1 MNKTFDFL
9 LSGINSLV
17 KLGKGGNSLKS
28 EKDSHIEFLSS
39 ALELLPVRT
48 KNPVDSKDSV
58 NLEFLRE
65 NVLLNFGLPVQNLS
79 ELSSIP
85 SLERRDKQI
94 RYVEDIEAF
103 YQFDGQSIAI
113 APNPDIPDLV
123 ILPDG
128 IDPSFPG
135 RWIKTKARIQFHS
148 ELIGNDLGDDHPQYQ
163 LRTEKDQPTGYV
175 GKDSFGNINSNT
187 DELAEGTT
195 NLYYTDSRART
206 ASVEDAINSGEIEK
220 APSQDAVFQ
229 ALSEKEDSIANS
241 DVNKFFNGLKEFAL
255 ITIADIVDLAS
266 ELTNILTELDN
277 INTSVTDLDDNKEDN
292 LPSGNVGEYLHS
304 DKTFKK
310 IDYSEIDNLPTIPL
324 PISNTDELPEGTSNL
339 YFTGERARSE
349 SVENTI
355 NELEEAKAP
364 SQRAVSLAL
373 SGKEDEILPSDV
385 DKFLNGLKEFVS
397 ITIGNVVGLAEEI
410 SDIYDSINSLSIS
423 LGNLIS
429 VPSQTSANEFL
440 NGLNQFAEILISNVQ
455 GLDSALDNISLAI
468 ADKENNLPSGSAGQY
483 LHSDKTFKQIN
494 YSEIGGTPP
503 GGNTPTTIT
512 NINSTILPG
521 YYSVTLSSMSPG
533 RPIFFLPP
541 SLGNIECILVVTKGV
556 GDSIIQHIFP
566 VKGDSLLTRDK
577 VFMRKYLFDIG
588 SGEYVWFD
596 WVEILNLIPS
606 LQFEIKSQ
614 ARINVDSVPSIP
626 SGNATLNC
634 SEFSYYAKAGGNA
647 TITLS
652 NMSILQTVVLEVAS
666 IGSAYS
672 LTFSASVP
680 ITWDNQTQPNPTT
693 TASRFD
699 IYTFIH
705 FGTRIHCVVAL
716 NQG

>member
-48 KNPVDSKDSV
+48 KNPVDPKDSV

-187 DELAEGTT
+187 DELA
-195 NLYYTDSRART
+195 
-206 ASVEDAINSGEIEK
+206 
-220 APSQDAVFQ
+220 
-229 ALSEKEDSIANS
+229 
-241 DVNKFFNGLKEFAL
+241 
-255 ITIADIVDLAS
+255 
-266 ELTNILTELDN
+266 
-277 INTSVTDLDDNKEDN
+277 
-292 LPSGNVGEYLHS
+292 
-304 DKTFKK
+304 
-310 IDYSEIDNLPTIPL
+310 
-324 PISNTDELPEGTSNL
+324 EGTSNL

-494 YSEIGGTPP
+494 YSDIGGTPP
-503 GGNTPTTIT
+503 GGSSPTIIT
-512 NINSTILPG
+512 NLDTTLTPGFYTIILP
-521 YYSVTLSSMSPG
+521 PG
-533 RPIFFLPP
+533 SIFFAA
-541 SLGNIECILVVTKGV
+541 SVSSIECIVEVVKGV
-556 GDSIIQHIFP
+556 NAQLVQYLYVAQANASITY
-566 VKGDSLLTRDK
+566 DR
-577 VFMRKYLFDIG
+577 VFMRKYIG
-588 SGEYVWFD
+588 AVWLP
-596 WVEILNLIPS
+596 WQEILSTSSGSQLQVNAQARLNAPVGNIPS
-606 LQFEIKSQ
+606 FG
-614 ARINVDSVPSIP
+614 AGNV
-626 SGNATLNC
+626 TLNC
-634 SEFSYYAKAGGNA
+634 LQYSYAKKTGGA
-647 TITLS
+647 STITLS
-652 NMSILQTVVLEVAS
+652 NMGILQTFVLEVAS
-666 IGSAYS
+666 TGSAYA
-672 LTFSASVP
+672 LTFASSPVLP
-680 ITWDNQTQPNPTT
+680 FRWENQTQPTPTT
-693 TASRFD
+693 TAGRFD
-699 IYTFIH
+699 IYTFLN
-705 FGTRIHCVVAL
+705 FENRIQVLVAL

>member
-103 YQFDGQSIAI
+103 YQFDRQSIAI

-187 DELAEGTT
+187 DEL
-195 NLYYTDSRART
+195 
-206 ASVEDAINSGEIEK
+206 
-220 APSQDAVFQ
+220 
-229 ALSEKEDSIANS
+229 
-241 DVNKFFNGLKEFAL
+241 
-255 ITIADIVDLAS
+255 
-266 ELTNILTELDN
+266 
-277 INTSVTDLDDNKEDN
+277 
-292 LPSGNVGEYLHS
+292 
-304 DKTFKK
+304 
-310 IDYSEIDNLPTIPL
+310 
-324 PISNTDELPEGTSNL
+324 PEGTSNL

-364 SQRAVSLAL
+364 SQKAVSLAL
-373 SGKEDEILPSDV
+373 AEKEDAIFPSDV
-385 DKFLNGLKEFVS
+385 NKFFNGLKEFVS

-410 SDIYDSINSLSIS
+410 SDIYDSINYLSIS

-566 VKGDSLLTRDK
+566 VKGDSLLTRYK